1 MKLLYLLF
9 GLLVTNSEKIIKNIN
24 IPSCR
29 NCIYFK
35 PHTSSEFTSSL
46 SKCEKFGEKNIFTD
60 EIKNYYADSCR
71 NDEDKC
77 GLQGKYFVEEK
88 NIDIK
93 ILTHNIINNSFIIAL
108 SLVSFYYFIIYLLV
122 IIFWII
128 R

>member
-35 PHTSSEFTSSL
+35 PQTGSDFTSYL
-46 SKCEKFGEKNIFTD
+46 SKCEKFGEKNILTD

-71 NDEDKC
+71 NDEGKC

-93 ILTHNIINNSFIIAL
+93 ILTHNIIYNIDKYI
-108 SLVSFYYFIIYLLV
+108 LVSLLVSIYAFIIYLG
-122 IIFWII
+122 ISK
-128 R
+128 

>member
-35 PHTSSEFTSSL
+35 PHTSSDFTSSL
-46 SKCEKFGEKNIFTD
+46 SKCEKFGEKNILTD
-60 EIKNYYADSCR
+60 KITNYYADSCR

-93 ILTHNIINNSFIIAL
+93 ILTHNIIYHLDKYIIVY
-108 SLVSFYYFIIYLLV
+108 SVVSFYFVIIYLQ
-122 IIFWII
+122 ISFG
-128 R
+128 

>member
-35 PHTSSEFTSSL
+35 PQTGSDFTSCL
-46 SKCEKFGEKNIFTD
+46 SKCEKFGEKNILTD

-71 NDEDKC
+71 NDEEKC
-77 GLQGKYFVEEK
+77 GLQGKYFIEEK

-93 ILTHNIINNSFIIAL
+93 ILTHNIIYHLDKYIIVY
-108 SLVSFYYFIIYLLV
+108 SVVSFYFVIIYLQ
-122 IIFWII
+122 ISFG
-128 R
+128 